1 MSTQIH
7 PTAIVDP
14 KAQLGQ
20 GVQIGPYSIIGPNVC
35 IGDQTRLRAHVI
47 IEGHTTIGEACDIF
61 SFVTLGTEPQD
72 IRYQNEPTELRIG
85 DHNVIR
91 EYATMNRGS
100 SKDDGITKVGDHGF
114 FMTATHVAHDC
125 KVGDYVV
132 MANQASMGGHCHIGD
147 YVNLGGFS
155 AIHQFIHVGEHA
167 MIGGMSRISHD
178 VIPFGIAR
186 GPSAHLTGLNLVGL
200 RRRGFNRDEIFELR
214 KAYRLLFVD
223 EGTLEERIYNTESM
237 FSDSEPV
244 MRLIDFIRSEST
256 RSLMTE
262 QTV

>member
-7 PTAIVDP
+7 PTAIVDE
-14 KAQLGQ
+14 KAQIGQ
-20 GVQIGPYSIIGPNVC
+20 DVIIGPYSIIGPNVKL
-35 IGDQTRLRAHVI
+35 GDRIKCHSHVVI
-47 IEGHTTIGEACDIF
+47 DGHTTIGDDCEIF
-61 SFVTLGTEPQD
+61 SFAALGTAPQD
-72 IRYQNEPTELRIG
+72 LQYKGEPTELRIG
-85 DHNVIR
+85 HNNIIR
-91 EYATMNRGS
+91 EYATMNRAS
-100 SKDDGITKVGDHGF
+100 NKDDGVTQVGNHGL
-114 FMTATHVAHDC
+114 FMTAIHIAHDC
-125 KVGDYVV
+125 KIGDYVV

-147 YVNLGGFS
+147 YVNLGGFA
-155 AIHQFIHVGEHA
+155 AIHQFIHIGEHA
-167 MIGGMSRISHD
+167 MVGGLSRVAND
-178 VIPFGIAR
+178 VIPFGMAR

-223 EGTLEERIYNTESM
+223 EGTMEDRIYNTESM

-244 MRLIDFIRSEST
+244 MRLIDFIRSESS